1 MPIRLIPYDIG
12 CEPSPSVPAEVV
24 VQDGWSTFVLFFAVS
39 KTISETGFLKDLG
52 VAVVECKGCSM
63 SKFGYPNDEG
73 RPEHPFYE
81 FGMQEE
87 LSNILEVVGSPWAKE
102 VQLQQKISI
111 ERIWGARST
120 VWEASDNRYQKH
132 FILLFKEQTF
142 ECIADDIVVRLFAK
156 SFSEAFTYVHKRLD
170 EH

>member
-1 MPIRLIPYDIG
+1 SDL
-12 CEPSPSVPAEVV
+12 VV

-52 VAVVECKGCSM
+52 VAVLECEGCSM

-87 LSNILEVVGSPWAKE
+87 LSDILEVVDSPWAKE
-102 VQLQQKISI
+102 VQLQQKMSA
-111 ERIWGARST
+111 ERIWNAKST
-120 VWEASDNRYQKH
+120 AWEASDISMKSQKH
-132 FILLFKEQTF
+132 FILLLTEQTF
-142 ECIADDIVVRLFAK
+142 ECLANDIVVRLFAQ